1 MQLIVGRHPN
11 IRNDGSRMP
20 IDVEMSS
27 FFINRE
33 RYDSRAHP
41 KLVLSRHYTQNPHS
55 GSMSAIACSRSN
67 DCRHFMESLH
77 SNPSAR
83 HRYVRGTSCALERR
97 AGMVDFSPPGF
108 NDQLLFS
115 ATVEIQSICSLSGRI
130 KEQLEF
136 ILTLAQGVLCPFA
149 LGNIK
154 PVLLAKFTL
163 MHISPD
169 TPCANRKDT
178 VMLR

>member
-115 ATVEIQSICSLSGRI
+115 ATVEIQSICSLSVESRSNWS
-130 KEQLEF
+130 LSS
-136 ILTLAQGVLCPFA
+136 LSRRA
-149 LGNIK
+149 
-154 PVLLAKFTL
+154 
-163 MHISPD
+163 S
-169 TPCANRKDT
+169 CAR
-178 VMLR
+178 LRSVTSSRCYSQNSL